1 MGICECSVDRS
12 AFLADAMPARSSFGF
27 LSAIVLIA
35 TLSTAHAAPPESP
48 PKPPA
53 IAATCTAC
61 HGQKGVSPMA
71 GSPSLAAQPDIFL
84 QYQLVFMRDGARD
97 AGVMKAVVKNLT
109 DENIRDL
116 GAYYSALPPPPPLKA
131 PGQVDEPRVAAL
143 MQQRHCDSCHK
154 ADYAGQGESARLA
167 GQRPEYLIKA
177 LSDYRAGTRR
187 GRGLAAM
194 MEVSVTLSDDDMKMI
209 ATYLARKP

>member
-1 MGICECSVDRS
+1 MSN
-12 AFLADAMPARSSFGF
+12 AMPAKSSSCF
-27 LSAIVLIA
+27 LSAIFLLA
-35 TLSTAHAAPPESP
+35 ALSAADAAPPAPP

-53 IAATCTAC
+53 IAATCVAC

-84 QYQLVFMRDGARD
+84 QYQLVFMRDGVRD

-116 GAYYSALPPPPPLKA
+116 GAYYAALPPPPPFKA
-131 PGQVDEPRVAAL
+131 TGQVDEQKVAAL
-143 MQQRHCDSCHK
+143 MKPRRCDSCHK
-154 ADYAGQGESARLA
+154 EDFAGQGESARLA

-177 LSDYRAGTRR
+177 LSDYRAGVRR

-194 MEVSVTLSDDDMKMI
+194 MEVSVTLRDEDMQMI
-209 ATYLARKP
+209 ATYLARQP

>member
-1 MGICECSVDRS
+1 MTAKSSPSLLSV
-12 AFLADAMPARSSFGF
+12 
-27 LSAIVLIA
+27 IVLLA
-35 TLSTAHAAPPESP
+35 ALSTAEAAPPEP
-48 PKPPA
+48 APKPPA
-53 IAATCTAC
+53 IAATCVAC

-71 GSPSLAAQPDIFL
+71 GSPSLAAQPDIFI
-84 QYQLVFMRDGARD
+84 QYQLVFMRDGVRD

-116 GAYYSALPPPPPLKA
+116 GAYYAALPPPPPFKA
-131 PGQVDEPRVAAL
+131 VGQVDEPRITAL

-154 ADYAGQGESARLA
+154 PDYAGQGESARLA
-167 GQRPEYLIKA
+167 GQRPEYLVKA
-177 LSDYRAGTRR
+177 LSDYRAGVRR

-194 MEVSVTLSDDDMKMI
+194 MEVSVTLRDEDMQMI

>member
-1 MGICECSVDRS
+1 LTQFVSN
-12 AFLADAMPARSSFGF
+12 AMTAKSSSGF
-27 LSAIVLIA
+27 LSAIVLLA
-35 TLSTAHAAPPESP
+35 AMSAADAAPPESP

-53 IAATCTAC
+53 IAVTCVAC

-71 GSPSLAAQPDIFL
+71 GSPSLAAQPDIFI

-109 DENIRDL
+109 DDDIRDL
-116 GAYYSALPPPPPLKA
+116 GAYYAALPPPPPFKA
-131 PGQVDEPRVAAL
+131 TGQVDEQKVAAL
-143 MQQRHCDSCHK
+143 IQQRHCDSCHK
-154 ADYAGQGESARLA
+154 ADFAGQGESARLA
-167 GQRPEYLIKA
+167 GQRPEYLLKA
-177 LSDYRAGTRR
+177 LSDYRAGVRR

-194 MEVSVTLSDDDMKMI
+194 MEVSVTLRDEDMQMI

>member
-1 MGICECSVDRS
+1 
-12 AFLADAMPARSSFGF
+12 MPAKSSCLI
-27 LSAIVLIA
+27 LSAIVLLA
-35 TLSTAHAAPPESP
+35 AMSPAHAAPPEAP

-53 IAATCTAC
+53 AVVTCVAC

-71 GSPSLAAQPDIFL
+71 GSPSLAAQPDIFI
-84 QYQLVFMRDGARD
+84 QYQLVFMRDGVRD

-109 DENIRDL
+109 DEDIRDL
-116 GAYYSALPPPPPLKA
+116 GAYYAALPPPPPFKA
-131 PGQVDEPRVAAL
+131 TGQVDEPRITAL
-143 MQQRHCDSCHK
+143 LQQRHCDSCHK

-167 GQRPEYLIKA
+167 GQRPEYLVKA

-187 GRGLAAM
+187 GRGLAVM
-194 MEVSVTLSDDDMKMI
+194 MEVSVTLRDEDMQMI